1 MKRFSRIVA
10 IFAVILVMAGSF
22 AFAEG
27 VEGGLT
33 LNDTYPKEDT
43 TGAAIEN
50 FDIKLYF
57 DKKMTEAV
65 LGDTNDDCFKLVDA
79 DGNVLPTIILYS
91 PKEEGVVMVLFDP
104 NKENL
109 NSDGKQITIQGDME
123 YTLTISGALQ
133 DDNGDTLGTDKV
145 IKFTTINQKRNSM
158 VSMLLMLVLYA
169 GIIGFSMRNA
179 KKNAQKEGANKEAKF
194 NPYKEAKRT
203 GKSVE
208 EVMEKEQKRLARQ
221 AKKSDQDD
229 DDEDEEDDEP
239 YLEEGHYRVKAVRT
253 VASGGSSYITG
264 RKAEAEER
272 AAREARYAKNKKKV
286 KGKGKRK

>member
-1 MKRFSRIVA
+1 MKRISRIVA
-10 IFAVILVMAGSF
+10 ILAVIMVLVGSF
-22 AFAEG
+22 GFAEG
-27 VEGGLT
+27 TEGGLT
-33 LNDTYPKEDT
+33 LQDTYPKDGA

-57 DKKMTEAV
+57 DKEMTEEV
-65 LGDTNDDCFKLVDA
+65 LGDANDDCFKLVDE
-79 DGNVLPTIILYS
+79 DGNVLPTLILYS
-91 PKEEGVVMVLFDP
+91 PKEEGVVMVLFDS

-109 NSDGKQITIQGDME
+109 DSNGKQITIAGDTE
-123 YTLTISGALQ
+123 YTLTISGTLQ
-133 DDNGDTLGTDKV
+133 DDNGDTLGADKT
-145 IKFTTINQKRNSM
+145 IKLTTINQSRNSM
-158 VSMLLMLVLYA
+158 ISMGLMLVLYA

-179 KKNAQKEGANKEAKF
+179 KKNAEKEKQSRDAKF

-208 EVMEKEQKRLARQ
+208 EIMEKENKRQ
-221 AKKSDQDD
+221 ARKAKKEDDED
-229 DDEDEEDDEP
+229 DDEDVEEEP

-264 RKAEAEER
+264 RKAAAEER

-286 KGKGKRK
+286 KGKGKKK

>member
-1 MKRFSRIVA
+1 MKRISRIVA
-10 IFAVILVMAGSF
+10 IFAVILVLAGSF
-22 AFAEG
+22 CFADG
-27 VEGGLT
+27 TEGGLT
-33 LNDTYPKEDT
+33 LQDTYPKEGT
-43 TGAAIEN
+43 SGAAIEN
-50 FDIKLYF
+50 FDVKLYF
-57 DKKMTEAV
+57 DKEMTSAV
-65 LGDTNDDCFKLVDA
+65 LGKSNDGCFKLVDA

-91 PKEEGVVMVLFDP
+91 PKEEGVVMVLFDS

-109 NSDGKQITIQGDME
+109 NSEGKQITIQGDME
-123 YTLTISGALQ
+123 YTLTISGDLK
-133 DDNGDTLGTDKV
+133 DNAGDTLGADKV
-145 IKFTTINQKRNSM
+145 IKFTTINQKRNSL
-158 VSMLLMLVLYA
+158 VSMLLMVVLYA

-221 AKKSDQDD
+221 AKKDDQ
-229 DDEDEEDDEP
+229 DEDEDDEIEEEP

-264 RKAEAEER
+264 RKAAAEER
-272 AAREARYAKNKKKV
+272 AAREARYAKNRKKV

>member
-1 MKRFSRIVA
+1 MKRISRIVA
-10 IFAVILVMAGSF
+10 ILAVIMVLVGSF
-22 AFAEG
+22 GFAEG
-27 VEGGLT
+27 TEGGLT
-33 LNDTYPKEDT
+33 LQDTYPKDGA

-57 DKKMTEAV
+57 DKEMTEEV
-65 LGDTNDDCFKLVDA
+65 LGDANDDCFKLVDE
-79 DGNVLPTIILYS
+79 DGNVLPTLVLYS
-91 PKEEGVVMVLFDP
+91 PKEEGVVMVLFDS

-109 NSDGKQITIQGDME
+109 DSDGKQITIKGDTE
-123 YTLTISGALQ
+123 YTLTISGDLK
-133 DDNGDTLGTDKV
+133 DDEGNTLGADKTV
-145 IKFTTINQKRNSM
+145 KLTTINQTRNSM

-169 GIIGFSMRNA
+169 GIIGFSLRNA
-179 KKNAQKEGANKEAKF
+179 KKTAEKQAKEAKF

-208 EVMEKEQKRLARQ
+208 EVMEKEQKRQARK
-221 AKKSDQDD
+221 AKSD
-229 DDEDEEDDEP
+229 DDEEDGDETEDEP

-264 RKAEAEER
+264 RKAAAEER

-286 KGKGKRK
+286 KGKGKKK